1 MDVRIISATHKD
13 RATEVQQANFRQD
26 LYYRLNVIEL
36 AITPLRERQED
47 LPELCDALLS
57 RIAQEAGLPTPRL
70 SADVL
75 AQLAQLPMP
84 GNVRELENL
93 LHRSVTLG
101 DLDQMPILPAT
112 ATTVSSPSPSDGYI
126 PSDLQAYLDTHERA
140 ILLRTLQETNVNR
153 TAAASRLGLS
163 LRQIRYRI
171 ARLGIAPANSD
182 ENTDDDAIDTGR

>member
-1 MDVRIISATHKD
+1 
-13 RATEVQQANFRQD
+13 
-26 LYYRLNVIEL
+26 VIEL
-36 AITPLRERQED
+36 TITPLRERQED
-47 LPELCDALLS
+47 LPELCHALLS
-57 RIAQEAGLPTPRL
+57 RIAQEAGLPTPSL
-70 SADVL
+70 SAGVL

-101 DLDQMPILPAT
+101 DLDQLPCLPAT
-112 ATTVSSPSPSDGYI
+112 VATAAASVPTEGDI

-140 ILLRTLQETNVNR
+140 ILLRTLQETHFNR
-153 TAAASRLGLS
+153 TAAAARLGLS

-171 ARLGIAPANSD
+171 VRLGIAPANSD